1 MLWLLGD
8 ICNLTGAV
16 MLDQMW
22 FQQII
27 AAYYVFVDTV
37 LVTQF
42 LWYGVVH
49 RVKELE
55 KRLEGVT
62 MGGNSNSDDEDDSIT
77 SDSNADLKQKRADEG
92 AAVAR
97 SKMPSVA
104 HTTFVTVSML
114 GTLAGALPVSGE
126 AIGMTVGWISTLLY
140 LCSRLPQLILNAKRK
155 STEGLSIALFMAA
168 FSGNLF
174 YSGSLLLNPLG
185 WRDYEPYGGGGV
197 AGPEGSNAM
206 EWWSRTLP
214 FFFGAFGVLT
224 MDAAVGLQFKL
235 WGPGSEKSQIE
246 EEEREGL
253 LTAREAGY
261 GSLESSS

>member
-1 MLWLLGD
+1 MR
-8 ICNLTGAV
+8 IFANL
-16 MLDQMW
+16 
-22 FQQII
+22 I
-27 AAYYVFVDTV
+27 APPN
-37 LVTQF
+37 
-42 LWYGVVH
+42 
-49 RVKELE
+49 R
-55 KRLEGVT
+55 
-62 MGGNSNSDDEDDSIT
+62 
-77 SDSNADLKQKRADEG
+77 
-92 AAVAR
+92 
-97 SKMPSVA
+97 
-104 HTTFVTVSML
+104 
-114 GTLAGALPVSGE
+114 
-126 AIGMTVGWISTLLY
+126 Y